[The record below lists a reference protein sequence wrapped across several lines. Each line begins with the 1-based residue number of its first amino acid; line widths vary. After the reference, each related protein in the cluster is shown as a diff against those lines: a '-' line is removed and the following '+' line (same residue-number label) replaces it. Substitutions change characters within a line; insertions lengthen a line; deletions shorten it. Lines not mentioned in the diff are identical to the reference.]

1 MFFPKHV
8 EAGMSMKMW
17 LLQLRLGNGPER
29 NHRTGMNRYR
39 TGTGWV
45 DRNVDRYRDEP
56 DRNYRYGYTVPSR
69 STIYRDGTGTDRN
82 GPNGTDDKRTT
93 HLAILKM
100 IKKFSYFN
108 F

>member
-1 MFFPKHV
+1 
-8 EAGMSMKMW
+8 
-17 LLQLRLGNGPER
+17 
-29 NHRTGMNRYR
+29 MNRYR

-82 GPNGTDDKRTT
+82 GTGRDKRNDTS
-93 HLAILKM
+93 
-100 IKKFSYFN
+100 SYFKK
-108 F
+108 